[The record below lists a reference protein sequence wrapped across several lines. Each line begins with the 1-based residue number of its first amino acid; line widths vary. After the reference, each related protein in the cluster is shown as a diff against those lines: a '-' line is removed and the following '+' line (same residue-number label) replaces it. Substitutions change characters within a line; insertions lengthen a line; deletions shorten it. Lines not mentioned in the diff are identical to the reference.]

1 MTTTSGQGIMEMIQR
16 KKDAYQNNRGALE
29 KEYQK
34 DGQLLDLIALQLMEE
49 ERKAKARAAQLA
61 MQSDPQTIA
70 QQKEQQMLATIKQ
83 EQGSGLGQVRDRV
96 RQVGGVLGQRQRE
109 AQQRRKQMGIATA
122 AQGGIVGYT
131 AGGDVTDEEIDEY
144 LKENPLESELPRR
157 VIAGKI
163 AKQRRAAGTGPILR
177 NIKAGALGTE
187 PPKPEEYFGMGR
199 GTTTRDD
206 AAIARVVGSTPA
218 AQAQKLKEEAEQR
231 RKQTTTAQQGATS
244 GTSTT
249 ATTGA
254 TPPSDPKAFDFSM
267 PTMGDINVGQTRR
280 DIGEDI
286 FKRSGLGT
294 AEGDAAR
301 ETRRAEATARTLG
314 LLGRD
319 DKLAVKDRQLEKLQ
333 DLTARQAKE
342 DPFEAFISGTIGAA
356 RRGGPGGFAEGF
368 IGQRS
373 IQKAR
378 ERKNQADERGI
389 ENEKIDLD
397 FKIAQEGIQSG
408 QEAYDALAEDQRAQ
422 ASSLTSLAADDVKL
436 AIEKAR
442 QEFQT
447 NVENKKTKLELFK
460 QKLEDRRAAA
470 GRAADQ
476 ENALRELIL
485 EFFQNDRE
493 LFEELYKESGVLGAL
508 DERSV
513 NLAMDR
519 FSNANVQFS
528 ELKELSGVNDIMEAV
543 MQDLEIVLSG
553 SGGSL
558 TADPDLEAAIKANQ

>member
-29 KEYQK
+29 KEYQQ

-61 MQSDPQTIA
+61 MQTNPQTIA

-109 AQQRRKQMGIATA
+109 AQQRQKRMGIATA

-187 PPKPEEYFGMGR
+187 PPKPEEYAGMGR

-206 AAIARVVGSTPA
+206 AAIARVVGNTPA
-218 AQAQKLKEEAEQR
+218 AQAQKLKEEADAR

-254 TPPSDPKAFDFSM
+254 TSPSDPKAFDFSM

-294 AEGDAAR
+294 VEGDAAR

-422 ASSLTSLAADDVKL
+422 ANSLTSLAADDVKL

-470 GRAADQ
+470 GRAADK

-493 LFEELYKESGVLGAL
+493 LFEELYKESGVIGAL

-528 ELKELSGVNDIMEAV
+528 ELKELSGVNDIMEGV
-543 MQDLEIVLSG
+543 MEDLQIVLSG

>member
-131 AGGDVTDEEIDEY
+131 AGGDVTGEEIDEY

-187 PPKPEEYFGMGR
+187 PPKPEEYSGMGR

-244 GTSTT
+244 STSTT

-493 LFEELYKESGVLGAL
+493 LFEELYKESGVLGAV
-508 DERSV
+508 DERGV
-513 NLAMDR
+513 NLAIDR

-528 ELKELSGVNDIMEAV
+528 ELKELSGVNDIMEAI

>member
-16 KKDAYQNNRGALE
+16 KKDAYQSNRGALE

-49 ERKAKARAAQLA
+49 ERKAKARDAQLA
-61 MQSDPQTIA
+61 MQNNPQTIA

-122 AQGGIVGYT
+122 AQGGIVGYR
-131 AGGDVTDEEIDEY
+131 GGGGVTDEEIDEY
-144 LKENPLESELPRR
+144 LKNNPLEEYLPRK
-157 VIAGKI
+157 VIAGRVAAAKRDKPQVELTDYAKSRLMDRAFEEDAKDI
-163 AKQRRAAGTGPILR
+163 ANIAAFSM
-177 NIKAGALGTE
+177 KE
-187 PPKPEEYFGMGR
+187 DQQEEKKPE
-199 GTTTRDD
+199 
-206 AAIARVVGSTPA
+206 
-218 AQAQKLKEEAEQR
+218 
-231 RKQTTTAQQGATS
+231 
-244 GTSTT
+244 
-249 ATTGA
+249 
-254 TPPSDPKAFDFSM
+254 PSDPKDFDFSM

-319 DKLAVKDRQLEKLQ
+319 DKMTVKDRQLEKLQ

-493 LFEELYKESGVLGAL
+493 LFEELYKESGVLGAV
-508 DERSV
+508 DERGV
-513 NLAMDR
+513 NLAIDR

-528 ELKELSGVNDIMEAV
+528 ELKELSGVNDIMEAI
-543 MQDLEIVLSG
+543 MKDLEIVLSG

>member
-144 LKENPLESELPRR
+144 IKENPLEAGRDRR
-157 VIAGKI
+157 VIASYI
-163 AKQRRAAGTGPILR
+163 AKQKRAAGTGPILR

-187 PPKPEEYFGMGR
+187 PPKPEEYSGMGR

-206 AAIARVVGSTPA
+206 AAIARVVGNTPA
-218 AQAQKLKEEAEQR
+218 AQAQKLKEEADAR

-254 TPPSDPKAFDFSM
+254 TSPSDPKAFDFSM
-267 PTMGDINVGQTRR
+267 PAMGDINVGQTRR

-314 LLGRD
+314 LLGKD
-319 DKLAVKDRQLEKLQ
+319 DKLATKDRQLEELQ
-333 DLTARQAKE
+333 ALTARQAKE
-342 DPFEAFISGTIGAA
+342 DPFEAFISGTIGAS
-356 RRGGPGGFAEGF
+356 RRGGPGGFAEGY

-436 AIEKAR
+436 ALEKAR

-493 LFEELYKESGVLGAL
+493 LFEELYKESGVIGAL

>member
-29 KEYQK
+29 KEYQQ

-61 MQSDPQTIA
+61 MQTNPQTIA

-109 AQQRRKQMGIATA
+109 AQQRQKRMGIATA

-187 PPKPEEYFGMGR
+187 PPKPEEYSGMGR
-199 GTTTRDD
+199 GTTTRND
-206 AAIARVVGSTPA
+206 AAIARVVGNTPA

-244 GTSTT
+244 GTPTT

-254 TPPSDPKAFDFSM
+254 TPPSDPKDFDFSI
-267 PTMGDINVGQTRR
+267 PTMGAIDVGTQRQ
-280 DIGEDI
+280 DI
-286 FKRSGLGT
+286 FDNIKTKTGLGT
-294 AEGDAAR
+294 AQGEADR
-301 ETRRAEATARTLG
+301 ERRRAEATARTLG

-319 DKLAVKDRQLEKLQ
+319 DKLAVKDRQLQKLQ

-356 RRGGPGGFAEGF
+356 RRGGPGGFAEGY

-378 ERKNQADERGI
+378 EVKRLADERGI
-389 ENEKIDLD
+389 EDAKIDLD

-408 QEAYDALAEDQRAQ
+408 QDAYNALAEDQRAQ

-436 AIEKAR
+436 ALEKAR

-493 LFEELYKESGVLGAL
+493 LFEELYKESGVLGAV
-508 DERSV
+508 DERGV
-513 NLAMDR
+513 NLAIDR

-528 ELKELSGVNDIMEAV
+528 ELKELSGVNDIMEAI
-543 MQDLEIVLSG
+543 MKDLEIVLSG
-553 SGGSL
+553 SGGL
-558 TADPDLEAAIKANQ
+558 LDPDPDLAEAIKRNQ

>member
-187 PPKPEEYFGMGR
+187 PPKPEEYSGMGR
-199 GTTTRDD
+199 GTTTRND
-206 AAIARVVGSTPA
+206 AAIARVVGNTPA

-244 GTSTT
+244 GTPTT

-254 TPPSDPKAFDFSM
+254 TPPSDPKDFDFSI
-267 PTMGDINVGQTRR
+267 PTMGAIDVGTQRQ
-280 DIGEDI
+280 DI
-286 FKRSGLGT
+286 FDNIKTKTGLGT
-294 AEGDAAR
+294 AQGEADR
-301 ETRRAEATARTLG
+301 ERRRAEATARTLG

-319 DKLAVKDRQLEKLQ
+319 DKLAVKDRQLQKLQ

-356 RRGGPGGFAEGF
+356 RRGGPGGFAEGY

-378 ERKNQADERGI
+378 EVKRLADERGI
-389 ENEKIDLD
+389 EDAKIDLD

-408 QEAYDALAEDQRAQ
+408 QDAYNALAEDQRAQ

-436 AIEKAR
+436 ALEKAR

-493 LFEELYKESGVLGAL
+493 LFEELYKESGVLGAV
-508 DERSV
+508 DERGV
-513 NLAMDR
+513 NLAIDR

-528 ELKELSGVNDIMEAV
+528 ELKELSGVNDIMEAI
-543 MQDLEIVLSG
+543 MKDLEIVLSG
-553 SGGSL
+553 SGGL
-558 TADPDLEAAIKANQ
+558 LDPDPDLAEAIKRNQ